1 MESNTGD
8 GSFCLTTIS
17 ADLQV
22 KQKEPSPV
30 FGEAKCEKTR
40 EGDVF
45 GGENLDVI
53 DFFCNFA
60 SEISNHHG
68 KGLGQYHHAV
78 A

>member
-1 MESNTGD
+1 
-8 GSFCLTTIS
+8 
-17 ADLQV
+17 
-22 KQKEPSPV
+22 
-30 FGEAKCEKTR
+30 
-40 EGDVF
+40 
-45 GGENLDVI
+45 LDVI